1 MNDETHLPKLDES
14 KTQGQQEQA
23 WKKKKQS
30 RTLLP
35 QGRTRAKMVNMSFD
49 FFFSQFEEKN
59 RMLNAEIGD

>member
-49 FFFSQFEEKN
+49 FFFSH
-59 RMLNAEIGD
+59 NAQEDKAWVSR

>member
-35 QGRTRAKMVNMSFD
+35 QGRTRLSAIVNMTWGKGYET
-49 FFFSQFEEKN
+49 QK
-59 RMLNAEIGD
+59 